1 MDNIQ
6 ARSLNA
12 LAKSLLES
20 RLPYEIFIEGT
31 YSVQLVDTE
40 KYLTQK
46 NKNSNGTNYYAAF
59 ADIAAVQ
66 ADATKNGVELSDYN
80 WTFNFKKITKKVP
93 TGEYDEATGD
103 DITVDVEQTSIYNA
117 NGYVSELGYVIES
130 TDETQAPAFRFFK
143 QNQEDETFAI
153 MNQSGAYWNGSFA
166 WKSPY
171 DQVNTTATRNYQCRG
186 QRSGRH
192 SVLLSLWHVAQCTSE
207 GYRAESTEH
216 GRRNQED
223 HQGSR
228 EMMN

>member
-1 MDNIQ
+1 MSQLKALNKRTAPKSVMPERIIQFGEGNFLRAFVDWIVYNMDQ
-6 ARSLNA
+6 KMLALNA

-153 MNQSGAYWNGSFA
+153 MNQNALSAQAARNFQD
-166 WKSPY
+166 KLC
-171 DQVNTTATRNYQCRG
+171 DELITTP
-186 QRSGRH
+186 
-192 SVLLSLWHVAQCTSE
+192 LL
-207 GYRAESTEH
+207 R
-216 GRRNQED
+216 
-223 HQGSR
+223 
-228 EMMN
+228 